1 MWNGRRRQC
10 VSFLGILIA
19 ATYLRFLDVRDHKI
33 SIQLLSGSIQLE
45 QKEMSVLAPFYEFN
59 LQPERRYQIKVSM
72 LRRDNDAVFDSY
84 EHTFWSG
91 KYLICNITLC
101 V

>member
-1 MWNGRRRQC
+1 
-10 VSFLGILIA
+10 
-19 ATYLRFLDVRDHKI
+19 
-33 SIQLLSGSIQLE
+33 
-45 QKEMSVLAPFYEFN
+45 MSVLAPFYEFN